1 MTSTV
6 PSADGQRIMP
16 AMPSESYVSYQ
27 IVAPL
32 ATHFRPATCEE
43 VRCSHFLDGWQI
55 RVEGLPEQM
64 LHTATHSGR
73 RYRTVHVAAGE
84 TWLVFESGQACFKA
98 STHKTRLDRQEFYY
112 RRPGDWRGNP
122 TGERPYMHQRPDFW
136 VEDFAEHQD
145 KLVTEINKG

>member
-16 AMPSESYVSYQ
+16 AMPAQMYTSYQ
-27 IVAPL
+27 IVAPIS
-32 ATHFRPATCEE
+32 THFRPATCEE
-43 VRCSHFLDGWQI
+43 VGCSHYRDGWQI
-55 RVEGLPEQM
+55 RVEGLSPQM
-64 LHTATHSGR
+64 LHTATQSGR
-73 RYRTVHVAAGE
+73 RFRRVPVAEGE
-84 TWLVFESGQACFKA
+84 TWLLFEAGQPCFKA

-122 TGERPYMHQRPDFW
+122 TGERPYLHQRPENW

-145 KLVTEINKG
+145 KIITAINQG